1 MENMTSI
8 SFDPIAHV
16 YDTLRGYPES
26 VGQQI
31 AEAMDKAMQGTKQ
44 TRLFEIGVGTGRF
57 ALPLVSL
64 GRQYTGIDISQKMLN
79 QLEEKLRAANWQK
92 ESLPWGSL
100 SDEDESRKLNVQR
113 FVSPSKQA
121 TMRLVIADMTAIPF
135 HDASFDAVIASHV
148 FHLVSE
154 WQQALK
160 EVRRIVRPGGVLMRC
175 WNEKWEN
182 RWGADVPSIRGQW
195 SRIVQELG
203 GSTRHPGTSEQEVT
217 AWLQAQGM
225 ETEQQEVLVFQRTFT
240 PHTLFDGI
248 ARRQWTSASVV
259 PEPIFTTALE
269 RLRQW
274 VNDHYDAAT
283 FEEPFTEEAHVIIGK
298 TQM

>member
-1 MENMTSI
+1 MTSI

-16 YDTLRGYPES
+16 YDTLRGYPET
-26 VGQQI
+26 VTQQI
-31 AEAMDKAMQGTKQ
+31 VTAMDTAVEGTPQ
-44 TRLFEIGVGTGRF
+44 TRLLEIGVGTGRF
-57 ALPLVSL
+57 AFPFASL
-64 GRQYTGIDISQKMLN
+64 GRHYTGIDISQKMLDRF
-79 QLEEKLRAANWQK
+79 EEKLRAAHWQE
-92 ESLPWGSL
+92 ESLAWGSL
-100 SDEDESRKLNVQR
+100 PDEDKTRTLNVQR
-113 FVSPSKQA
+113 FVSPNKLA
-121 TMRLVIADMTAIPF
+121 TMRLVIADMTALPF

-160 EVRRIVRPGGVLMRC
+160 EVRRILRPGGVLVRC
-175 WNEKWEN
+175 WNEQWNN
-182 RWGADVPSIRGQW
+182 RWKPDAPTIRGQW

-225 ETEQQEVLVFQRTFT
+225 ETEQQEVLVWQQTLT
-240 PHTLFDGI
+240 PRVLFESI

-259 PEPIFTTALE
+259 PEPIFSTALE

-274 VNDHYDAAT
+274 LDNHYGAT
-283 FEEPFTEEAHVIIGK
+283 ALDEPFIEEQHVIIGK
-298 TQM
+298 THMKR